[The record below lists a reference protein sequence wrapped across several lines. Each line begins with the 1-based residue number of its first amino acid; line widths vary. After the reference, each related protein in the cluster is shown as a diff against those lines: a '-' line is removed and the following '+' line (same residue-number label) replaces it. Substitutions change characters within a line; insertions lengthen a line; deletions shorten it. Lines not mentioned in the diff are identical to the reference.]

1 MSRYDADTLH
11 KLPPL
16 RYTFLVATNYYD
28 VLGVKKTA
36 SEKEIRSAYRRL
48 ARQYHPDVNPGNPDA
63 ERRFKEVNAANEV
76 LSDAEKRKK
85 YDKYGDQWEHADQI
99 EEHQRRQQA
108 NAYGRGGFGAQGFG
122 GAPGGPGGAS
132 FSFGTEGA
140 DLGDLF
146 GGRGGA
152 GAAGGGF
159 FDSILRGR
167 GRARGQDV
175 EQPVRVSLAEAYA
188 GATRTIEIREGEERC
203 MVCGGTGQIA
213 GATCHACR
221 GSGTAAPLRRIQ
233 VTIPAGVH
241 DGARIRVSGRGGPGT
256 NGGAAGDLYL
266 LVTVGSDERF
276 QRRGDDLYVDMHVPV
291 ADAALG
297 GEASVPTLKG
307 KTLALRI
314 PANTQGGKVF
324 RLAGQGMPITS
335 GGFGDLFATVRLVLP
350 ERLTDAQRALFEQLR
365 ALDADGAS
373 GGSASNGSASN
384 DGANAEAG
392 AAGGGA

>member
-1 MSRYDADTLH
+1 MSALPEHASIDMSRTDADTLH
-11 KLPPL
+11 NSTPL
-16 RYTFLVATNYYD
+16 RYHFLVATNYYD
-28 VLGVKKTA
+28 ILGVKKGS

-48 ARQYHPDVNPGNPDA
+48 ARQFHPDVNPGNPDA

-76 LSDAEKRKK
+76 LSDADKRAK
-85 YDKYGDQWEHADQI
+85 YDKYRDQWEHADQI

-108 NAYGRGGFGAQGFG
+108 NAYGRGGFG

-132 FSFGTEGA
+132 FSFGAEGA

-152 GAAGGGF
+152 GPAGGGF

-167 GRARGQDV
+167 GRSRGQDV

-241 DGARIRVSGRGGPGT
+241 DGARIRVSGRGGPGA

-266 LVTVGSDERF
+266 LVTVGGDERF
-276 QRRGDDLYVDMHVPV
+276 QRRGDDLYVDMDVPV

-297 GEASVPTLKG
+297 GEARVPTLKG

-335 GGFGDLFATVRLVLP
+335 GGFGDLFATVRIVLP
-350 ERLTDAQRALFEQLR
+350 AELTEAQRALFEQLR
-365 ALDADGAS
+365 ASIDGAE
-373 GGSASNGSASN
+373 GDTEAS
-384 DGANAEAG
+384 

>member
-1 MSRYDADTLH
+1 M
-11 KLPPL
+11 
-16 RYTFLVATNYYD
+16 ATNYYD
-28 VLGVKKTA
+28 ILGVKKGA

-48 ARQYHPDVNPGNPDA
+48 ARQFHPDVNPGNPDA

-76 LSDAEKRKK
+76 LSDADKRAK

-99 EEHQRRQQA
+99 EEMRRRQQA
-108 NAYGRGGFGAQGFG
+108 NAYGRGGYPGGQGFG

-132 FSFGTEGA
+132 FSFGGEGV

-146 GGRGGA
+146 GGRAEAGG
-152 GAAGGGF
+152 AGGGF

-167 GRARGQDV
+167 GRSRGQDV
-175 EQPVRVSLAEAYA
+175 EQPVRVTLAEAYA

-241 DGARIRVSGRGGPGT
+241 DGARIRVSGRGGPGA
-256 NGGAAGDLYL
+256 NGGTAGDLYL
-266 LVTVGSDERF
+266 LVTVGGDERF
-276 QRRGDDLYVDMHVPV
+276 QRRGDDLYVDMDVPV

-297 GEASVPTLKG
+297 GEAKVPTLKA

-335 GGFGDLFATVRLVLP
+335 GGFGDLYATVRIVLP
-350 ERLTDAQRALFEQLR
+350 AELTEAQRALFEQLR

-373 GGSASNGSASN
+373 NEG
-384 DGANAEAG
+384 AEAG